1 MRAFIPNP
9 NFINELAKET
19 PQVEAL
25 TDAAKE
31 SAKESEKIRHHVM
44 PQKKD
49 PAIEVE
55 NDGFRVWLVN
65 TDYGGHL
72 DEWGSKN
79 NPAYAPLRN
88 GVRNA
93 GFPLEET

>member
-1 MRAFIPNP
+1 MFLPNP

-19 PQVEAL
+19 PQVEQL
-25 TDAAKE
+25 TEAAE
-31 SAKESEKIRHHVM
+31 SSAKEAEKIRHHIM
-44 PQKKD
+44 PQQRD

-55 NDGFRVWLVN
+55 HDGFKVLLVN

-72 DEWGSKN
+72 DEWGSSKN
-79 NPAYAPLRN
+79 PPYAPLRN

-93 GFPLEET
+93 GYPLEET